1 MKNFLNKLVAV
12 LLMALA
18 TVGYS
23 CQDCDHEPYDDTELR
38 EQIAD
43 LYSKLTALEN
53 KVNANMQTVEA
64 MMAGRTAIQSYEQD
78 KDGNWVLTL
87 TDGKQSPSTP
97 SMSPRLCPR
106 RSSM

>member
-87 TDGKQSPSTP
+87 TDGKQITI
-97 SMSPRLCPR
+97 
-106 RSSM
+106 